1 MIQTDHRLPTVRE
14 RQKRRSAVH
23 NETRMLRTGIF
34 LVLLG
39 TLYSGSVA
47 ALDPNKALTQ
57 YSASIWTQQ
66 QGLPEDAVH
75 TLAQTADGYLW
86 LGTDEGLARFDGYE
100 FVSFNRER
108 GAPASNSIS
117 ALAAGRDG
125 SLWIG
130 SRSGL
135 THYQDGRFRTYTRAD
150 GLVDN
155 LVSALFVDHAGILW
169 IVAGGNLSQFD
180 GNRFTN
186 FTRERDIPLR
196 SVRSIT
202 ESGNH
207 ELYVSGNSSVVK
219 LVDGKFVSV
228 IDASVLA
235 ADFPSHVLADKAG
248 NLWITGARGVIER
261 LPDGT
266 LKRYRRNEG
275 LSDTFGINTI
285 AEDKGGTIWIGT
297 DWGLARLEG
306 SRFRNLPETRDGAA
320 VRDIFE
326 DREGNL
332 WVGGDNGLTRFRDD
346 VFTTLGKAEGLP
358 GNAPATVFQD
368 RVGTVW
374 AGYDDALVMMKG
386 SQAPTVRISNAS
398 LFISHLRE
406 TRAGELLVP
415 SRQGLIRLKESHQ
428 TTFVAPDP
436 QGRKTVFDA
445 LEDTSGNIWLALPN
459 GLGLLQHDH
468 FRTVISTGPLFRD
481 DSFYVL
487 ASTADGAVWAGTLS
501 DGLWRYNGERR
512 LFTTAD
518 GLSSGQIRSL
528 YSDRSGTLW
537 IGTLD
542 GGLNAFRNG
551 TFTRYRA
558 RDGLLSDNIYGIA
571 DDGESL
577 WLSTSR
583 GICRISRRQL
593 ADFAEHRIKLVRPS
607 NYGVDD
613 GMRSAQATDGHR
625 LANGTLWFATSRGI
639 AIYDPRA
646 NGATSFPPLV
656 HILDLAMDRRS
667 FGNTHPQLPPG
678 SGRVQIRYTGIH
690 LRAPDRVRYSYML
703 DGLDSDWVSA
713 DASRTV
719 NYDSLGHGHYRFRV
733 KGELPGGPSSES
745 ALEFDLEP
753 HYYETAWFRTLGV
766 LLLATA
772 ILAAYKFRERQV
784 RSRFSL
790 VLAERARLAREVHD
804 TLAQGYVG
812 IASQLDV
819 VEMTM
824 PPNAGAASN
833 ALALARRMA
842 RHSLTEARRS
852 LMDLRASALEEQD
865 LAVALESGAERWA
878 GHSGVPVKVDVH
890 GDASKLP
897 EEVAH
902 HVFRIAQEAVTNAV
916 NHASPSLISMELNI
930 EAKRLSLHVE
940 DDGCGF
946 EPDDAF
952 LSRQGNFGLI
962 GMRERAQ
969 RIKGELRL
977 DSNSGKGTRVDV
989 TVPL

>member
-1 MIQTDHRLPTVRE
+1 
-14 RQKRRSAVH
+14 
-23 NETRMLRTGIF
+23 MLRVGTF

-39 TLYSGSVA
+39 TLYPGTIA
-47 ALDPNKALTQ
+47 ALDPHKALTQ
-57 YSASIWTQQ
+57 YSASSWTQQ
-66 QGLPEDAVH
+66 QGLPQDAVGAI
-75 TLAQTADGYLW
+75 AQTTDGYLW
-86 LGTDEGLARFDGYE
+86 VGTDEGLARFDGYE

-108 GAPASNSIS
+108 GAPASNAIS
-117 ALAAGRDG
+117 ALAAGKDG

-135 THYQDGRFRTYTRAD
+135 THYKEGRFRTYTRAD
-150 GLVDN
+150 GLVDD
-155 LVSALFVDHAGILW
+155 LVSDLFVDHAGVLW
-169 IVAGGNLSQFD
+169 IVAGGNLSRFD
-180 GNRFTN
+180 GSRFTN
-186 FTRERDIPLR
+186 FSRERDLPLR
-196 SVRSIT
+196 SVRAVT
-202 ESGNH
+202 ESRNH

-219 LVDGKFVSV
+219 LVNGKFISV
-228 IDASVLA
+228 IDASVLG
-235 ADFPSHVLADKAG
+235 ADFPSHVLVDKGG

-266 LKRYRRNEG
+266 LKRYRRSEG
-275 LSDTFGINTI
+275 LSDSFGINTI
-285 AEDKGGTIWIGT
+285 AEDRGGTIWIGT

-306 SRFRNLPETRDGAA
+306 SRFRNLPEARDGAA
-320 VRDIFE
+320 VRGIFE

-332 WVGGDNGLTRFRDD
+332 WVGSDSGLTRYRDD
-346 VFTTLGKAEGLP
+346 LFTTLGKSEGVP
-358 GNAPATVFQD
+358 DNGPATVFQD
-368 RVGTVW
+368 RQGTVW
-374 AGYDDALVMMKG
+374 AGYDDALVMMRG
-386 SQAPTVRISNAS
+386 PQRPAIRISNAS
-398 LFISHLRE
+398 LFIRHLRE
-406 TRAGELLVP
+406 TSSGQLLVP
-415 SRQGLIRLKESHQ
+415 SRQGLIRLTDGHQ
-428 TTFVAPDP
+428 STFIAPDP

-445 LEDTSGNIWLALPN
+445 LEDVKGNIWLALPN
-459 GLGLLQHDH
+459 GLGVLEHDR
-468 FRTVISTGPLFRD
+468 FRTVISAGPLFRD

-487 ASTADGAVWAGTLS
+487 ATTRDGSLWAGTLS
-501 DGLWRYNGERR
+501 EGLWRYNNGEKR

-518 GLSSGQIRSL
+518 GLGSGQIRSL
-528 YSDRSGTLW
+528 HSDSAGTLW

-542 GGLNAFRNG
+542 GGLNAFRDG
-551 TFTRYRA
+551 RFIRYRA
-558 RDGLLSDNIYGIA
+558 RDGLLSDNIYGIT

-583 GICRISRRQL
+583 GICRVPRRQL
-593 ADFAEHRIKLVRPS
+593 TDFAERRIKLLRPS

-613 GMRSAQATDGHR
+613 GMRSAQATDSQR
-625 LANGTLWFATSRGI
+625 LADGTLWFATSRGI

-646 NGATSFPPLV
+646 NGVTSLPPLI
-656 HILDLAMDRRS
+656 HIVDLSMDRRS
-667 FGNTHPQLPPG
+667 FGNTHPRLPPG
-678 SGRVQIRYTGIH
+678 GGRVQIRYTGIH

-713 DASRTV
+713 DASRIV

-745 ALEFDLEP
+745 SLEFDLEP
-753 HYYETAWFRTLGV
+753 HYYETAWFRALGV
-766 LLLATA
+766 LVLVTA
-772 ILAAYKFRERQV
+772 IVAAYKFREQQV
-784 RSRFSL
+784 RSRFAL

-824 PPNAGAASN
+824 PPNAGAARI

-878 GHSGVPVKVDVH
+878 AHSGVAVKVNVN
-890 GDASKLP
+890 GDASNLP

-916 NHASPSLISMELNI
+916 NHAAPSQINMELSI
-930 EAKRLSLHVE
+930 EAKRLNLHVE

-946 EPDDAF
+946 EPDNAF
-952 LSRQGNFGLI
+952 LSKQGNFGLI
-962 GMRERAQ
+962 GMRERAE
-969 RIKGELRL
+969 RIKGELHL
-977 DSNSGKGTRVDV
+977 DSHSGKGTRVDV